1 MKALLGI
8 DIMVEKLFLLN
19 TRSREEAQTKDI

>member
-19 TRSREEAQTKDI
+19 TRSREAQTKDI